1 MNERSK
7 ALGAPVLF
15 YGGGMPAGAWGRI
28 NPFCKQPLH
37 SKKHAEKKGGKRRAH
52 CRSAG
57 AKGGRPKKAAAAD
70 VVLQQ
75 PAADLPVKGAAV
87 LGRPPKKQD
96 AAPRV
101 RSALHRRRPRSARR
115 RMPARQ
121 PACSGGPFSCPLS
134 FVLSSLTSLFMQ
146 QAEQGSRTLRF
157 SMQCLLLE
165 KRAGEQVE
173 QEFVFLNTFF
183 LSKETYGGH
192 MRGSNQSRSTK

>member
-101 RSALHRRRPRSARR
+101 RRADDQITCALLVGECPHGSP
-115 RMPARQ
+115 PAPGALF
-121 PACSGGPFSCPLS
+121 PAPFPLCCLHLLPSSCSKQSREAGPYDF
-134 FVLSSLTSLFMQ
+134 
-146 QAEQGSRTLRF
+146 
-157 SMQCLLLE
+157 QCNAFCL
-165 KRAGEQVE
+165 KRE
-173 QEFVFLNTFF
+173 QE
-183 LSKETYGGH
+183 
-192 MRGSNQSRSTK
+192 SRWNKSLCF

>member
-1 MNERSK
+1 
-7 ALGAPVLF
+7 
-15 YGGGMPAGAWGRI
+15 
-28 NPFCKQPLH
+28 LH

-101 RSALHRRRPRSARR
+101 RRADDQITCAEASAGLGMPLVERPHGSPPASGVLFPAPFPFFCLHLLPS
-115 RMPARQ
+115 
-121 PACSGGPFSCPLS
+121 LS
-134 FVLSSLTSLFMQ
+134 
-146 QAEQGSRTLRF
+146 
-157 SMQCLLLE
+157 
-165 KRAGEQVE
+165 RAGKQDLTIFNAMPFAWLKREQVE
-173 QEFVFLNTFF
+173 QEFVFLNTLF
-183 LSKETYGGH
+183 LSFK
-192 MRGSNQSRSTK
+192 

>member
-15 YGGGMPAGAWGRI
+15 FPGGGCPKGPGGALTLFA
-28 NPFCKQPLH
+28 NSLCT
-37 SKKHAEKKGGKRRAH
+37 AEKKGGKRRAH

-101 RSALHRRRPRSARR
+101 RRADDQITCALLVGECPHGSP
-115 RMPARQ
+115 PAPGALF
-121 PACSGGPFSCPLS
+121 PAPFPLCCLHLLPSSCSKQSREAGPYDF
-134 FVLSSLTSLFMQ
+134 
-146 QAEQGSRTLRF
+146 
-157 SMQCLLLE
+157 QCNAFCL
-165 KRAGEQVE
+165 KRE
-173 QEFVFLNTFF
+173 QE
-183 LSKETYGGH
+183 
-192 MRGSNQSRSTK
+192 SRWNKSLCF

>member
-1 MNERSK
+1 
-7 ALGAPVLF
+7 
-15 YGGGMPAGAWGRI
+15 MP
-28 NPFCKQPLH
+28 
-37 SKKHAEKKGGKRRAH
+37 KKGGKRAAHSRA
-52 CRSAG
+52 AG

-101 RSALHRRRPRSARR
+101 RRADDQITCALLVGE
-115 RMPARQ
+115 MPARQ

>member
-15 YGGGMPAGAWGRI
+15 YGGGMPEGAWGRI

-101 RSALHRRRPRSARR
+101 RRADDQITCALLVGECPHGSP
-115 RMPARQ
+115 PAPGALF
-121 PACSGGPFSCPLS
+121 PAPFPLCCLHLLPSSCRKQSREAGPYDF
-134 FVLSSLTSLFMQ
+134 
-146 QAEQGSRTLRF
+146 
-157 SMQCLLLE
+157 QCNAFCL
-165 KRAGEQVE
+165 KRE
-173 QEFVFLNTFF
+173 QE
-183 LSKETYGGH
+183 
-192 MRGSNQSRSTK
+192 SRWNKSLCF